1 MKLAA
6 ALLAC
11 GFDVLHATPS
21 EYWARASPAVRRARE
36 RMEREQ
42 DSNRR
47 GLRLRSQHS
56 APIPFDLD
64 CGAENN
70 ETQAGT
76 MWYTAGPSTRSCS
89 RASRN
94 LTYVY
99 KDAKTGKAVVRT
111 AIKGDLIRMHCDN
124 WECPIPQVKNCY
136 VDRNACLEDEWCM
149 VETHE
154 KWGQW
159 AMGQNGHT
167 PDFDHCG
174 EEYEQ
179 LILEADAT
187 FTEDLNES
195 RNAMCNSTQVGATAG
210 YMLVDDLST
219 TNGYLTWMPSR
230 GKCVKYRQEG
240 ESCVP
245 TQSSTGAFQSEFIR
259 RAATGSG
266 SLKGGGSMDRP
277 LACAPGL
284 VCTGPDYDVL
294 PSTCVKERPADL
306 CYAGPW
312 WISTACPRTA
322 MAKDF
327 QQNGSAVA
335 GGMNRSWALK
345 SLRSFLL
352 LYPGE
357 VLAPWDCEFW
367 TDEHVQNA
375 MSTGYSIAEALWPRH
390 VVGPYPSWEEVSNEF
405 FVVQIGNDRSYNLLK
420 NMTAEICQI
429 KDEDKQDVVDALAST
444 ALGAW
449 SSMPNLIW
457 SLIHFMM
464 HNQRAPMPQKAV
476 DASQALATHLSEN
489 FWCNDCRGFF
499 TIGVLS
505 VYGLPP
511 DVPNGEAHARYW
523 NLGHNVASEH
533 VATTRGGHPWIVG
546 LGAKIGNPFYM
557 PYETAAK
564 MWRAASADSQAYYH
578 YY

>member
-1 MKLAA
+1 MMKLVAV
-6 ALLAC
+6 LLAC
-11 GFDVLHATPS
+11 GFDLLRAAPS

-36 RMEREQ
+36 RIDNQ
-42 DSNRR
+42 PASTR
-47 GLRLRSQHS
+47 GGLLLRSQQS
-56 APIPFDLD
+56 APASFDLG
-64 CGAENN
+64 CGAEND

-76 MWYTAGPSTRSCS
+76 MWYTAGLKCS
-89 RASRN
+89 KASRD
-94 LTYVY
+94 LKYVY
-99 KDAKTGKAVVRT
+99 NDTRTGELVVRT
-111 AIKGDLIRMHCDN
+111 AVKGELIRMHCDN

-136 VDRNACLEDEWCM
+136 TDRSACADDEWCM

-159 AMGQNGHT
+159 AIGRHGHT

-174 EEYEQ
+174 EEYEN
-179 LILEADAT
+179 LILAANASDQH
-187 FTEDLNES
+187 DLNES
-195 RNAMCNSTQVGATAG
+195 RNAICNSTRVNATAG
-210 YMLVDDLST
+210 YMLIDDLANT
-219 TNGYLTWMPSR
+219 GGYLTWMPSR

-245 TQSSTGAFQSEFIR
+245 TQKSNGAFQSEFIR
-259 RAATGSG
+259 RSPTASG
-266 SLKGGGSMDRP
+266 GLSGGGSMDRP

-284 VCTGPDYDVL
+284 VCTGPDYEVL

-312 WISTACPRTA
+312 WNSTACPRTA
-322 MAKDF
+322 MAKNF
-327 QQNGSAVA
+327 QQQGLPIA
-335 GGMNRSWALK
+335 GGMTRFWALE

-357 VLAPWDCEFW
+357 VMSPWDCNFW
-367 TDEHVQNA
+367 TDEHVQHA
-375 MSTGYSIAEALWPRH
+375 MWRGYSIAKALWPRQS
-390 VVGPYPSWEEVSNEF
+390 VGPYPSWEEIRYTF
-405 FVVQIGNDRSYNLLK
+405 FLVEVGSRRLNLK
-420 NMTAEICQI
+420 EDITAETCHIR
-429 KDEDKQDVVDALAST
+429 EEENEEVVDALAFT
-444 ALGAW
+444 KHW
-449 SSMPNLIW
+449 SNTPNLIW

-464 HNQRAPMPQKAV
+464 HNQRAPMPQRAV
-476 DASQALATHLSEN
+476 DASRALATHLSEN

-546 LGAKIGNPFYM
+546 LGAEVGNPFYV
-557 PYETAAK
+557 PYETSVK
-564 MWRAASADSQAYYH
+564 MWRVESMETDNYDYY
-578 YY
+578 

>member
-1 MKLAA
+1 
-6 ALLAC
+6 
-11 GFDVLHATPS
+11 
-21 EYWARASPAVRRARE
+21 
-36 RMEREQ
+36 
-42 DSNRR
+42 
-47 GLRLRSQHS
+47 
-56 APIPFDLD
+56 
-64 CGAENN
+64 
-70 ETQAGT
+70 
-76 MWYTAGPSTRSCS
+76 
-89 RASRN
+89 
-94 LTYVY
+94 
-99 KDAKTGKAVVRT
+99 
-111 AIKGDLIRMHCDN
+111 
-124 WECPIPQVKNCY
+124 
-136 VDRNACLEDEWCM
+136 
-149 VETHE
+149 
-154 KWGQW
+154 
-159 AMGQNGHT
+159 
-167 PDFDHCG
+167 
-174 EEYEQ
+174 
-179 LILEADAT
+179 
-187 FTEDLNES
+187 
-195 RNAMCNSTQVGATAG
+195 
-210 YMLVDDLST
+210 
-219 TNGYLTWMPSR
+219 
-230 GKCVKYRQEG
+230 
-240 ESCVP
+240 
-245 TQSSTGAFQSEFIR
+245 
-259 RAATGSG
+259 
-266 SLKGGGSMDRP
+266 
-277 LACAPGL
+277 
-284 VCTGPDYDVL
+284 
-294 PSTCVKERPADL
+294 
-306 CYAGPW
+306 
-312 WISTACPRTA
+312 

-357 VLAPWDCEFW
+357 VLGPWDCEFW
-367 TDEHVQNA
+367 TDKHVQNA
-375 MSTGYSIAEALWPRH
+375 MSMGYSIAEALWPRH

-405 FVVQIGNDRSYNLLK
+405 FVVQIGNHRSYNLLK

-564 MWRAASADSQAYYH
+564 MWRVASADSQAYYH

>member
-1 MKLAA
+1 
-6 ALLAC
+6 
-11 GFDVLHATPS
+11 
-21 EYWARASPAVRRARE
+21 
-36 RMEREQ
+36 
-42 DSNRR
+42 
-47 GLRLRSQHS
+47 
-56 APIPFDLD
+56 
-64 CGAENN
+64 
-70 ETQAGT
+70 
-76 MWYTAGPSTRSCS
+76 
-89 RASRN
+89 
-94 LTYVY
+94 
-99 KDAKTGKAVVRT
+99 
-111 AIKGDLIRMHCDN
+111 
-124 WECPIPQVKNCY
+124 
-136 VDRNACLEDEWCM
+136 
-149 VETHE
+149 
-154 KWGQW
+154 
-159 AMGQNGHT
+159 MGQNGYT

-179 LILEADAT
+179 LILAADAT

-210 YMLVDDLST
+210 YMLVDDLADSS
-219 TNGYLTWMPSR
+219 GYRTWMPSR

-240 ESCVP
+240 QSCIQ
-245 TQSSTGAFQSEFIR
+245 TQSRTGSFKGTFIR
-259 RAATGSG
+259 RASVVGDKFA
-266 SLKGGGSMDRP
+266 GGGSMDRP

-375 MSTGYSIAEALWPRH
+375 MSTGYSIAEALWPHH
-390 VVGPYPSWEEVSNEF
+390 VVGPYPSWEEISNEF

-420 NMTAEICQI
+420 NMTADICQI

-476 DASQALATHLSEN
+476 DASQALATHL
-489 FWCNDCRGFF
+489 
-499 TIGVLS
+499 
-505 VYGLPP
+505 
-511 DVPNGEAHARYW
+511 
-523 NLGHNVASEH
+523 
-533 VATTRGGHPWIVG
+533 
-546 LGAKIGNPFYM
+546 
-557 PYETAAK
+557 
-564 MWRAASADSQAYYH
+564 
-578 YY
+578 